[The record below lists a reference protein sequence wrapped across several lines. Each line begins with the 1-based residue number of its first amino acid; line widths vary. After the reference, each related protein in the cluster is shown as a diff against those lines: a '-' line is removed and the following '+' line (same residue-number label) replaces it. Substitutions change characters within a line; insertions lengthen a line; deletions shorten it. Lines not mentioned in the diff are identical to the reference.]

1 MAKTAVKPAGRR
13 KRGAQTKMTLALFS
27 MMLPGLIYLII
38 NNYIPMAGLV
48 IAFKRFNYGKGI
60 WGSDWAGLSNFTYLF
75 KTQDAKNIIRN
86 TIGYNLTFILLGNVL
101 AVAVAVMLNFM
112 QWYPE

>member
-48 IAFKRFNYGKGI
+48 IAFKRFNY
-60 WGSDWAGLSNFTYLF
+60 
-75 KTQDAKNIIRN
+75 
-86 TIGYNLTFILLGNVL
+86 
-101 AVAVAVMLNFM
+101 
-112 QWYPE
+112 